1 VIQSTRGAA
10 RVDVTQGTVKGLA
23 LVRTIVVASSM
34 RADAAAGGGGDEAF
48 SRLGASF
55 TLGDGVARTNDLT
68 FESNDVSLDGAGQ
81 IGLDGTNIDLSGR
94 VRLSEALTRQAGRDL
109 VRYTQEGG
117 RVTVPVTISGS
128 AGALSVRLET
138 ADVLKRAITNKA
150 VEEAGDALRRGIGGL
165 FNR

>member
-1 VIQSTRGAA
+1 
-10 RVDVTQGTVKGLA
+10 
-23 LVRTIVVASSM
+23 
-34 RADAAAGGGGDEAF
+34 
-48 SRLGASF
+48 
-55 TLGDGVARTNDLT
+55 
-68 FESNDVSLDGAGQ
+68 
-81 IGLDGTNIDLSGR
+81 
-94 VRLSEALTRQAGRDL
+94 

-117 RVTVPVTISGS
+117 RVTVPVSISGS

>member
-1 VIQSTRGAA
+1 
-10 RVDVTQGTVKGLA
+10 
-23 LVRTIVVASSM
+23 
-34 RADAAAGGGGDEAF
+34 
-48 SRLGASF
+48 
-55 TLGDGVARTNDLT
+55 
-68 FESNDVSLDGAGQ
+68 
-81 IGLDGTNIDLSGR
+81 
-94 VRLSEALTRQAGRDL
+94 VRLSESLTRQAGRDL